1 LHSRIRNSLLAFFLN
16 SRFRRLVNDP
26 EAILRPYVRQ
36 GQTVADI
43 GCGPGFFT
51 MALAKLVG
59 SNGHV
64 IAIDLEKSMLETVRR
79 NARKHGLESRI
90 AIQECTSES
99 TGLKEPV
106 DFVLCFWVMHEI
118 QFQERVFSEL
128 YEVMK
133 KDALLL
139 IAEPWAHVGKK
150 SFEATVLS
158 AEEEGLVKVGEPK
171 IRSSY
176 SILLSPTGRRD
187 AQQRLEAGQ
196 SPVQAGWRQT

>member
-1 LHSRIRNSLLAFFLN
+1 
-16 SRFRRLVNDP
+16 
-26 EAILRPYVRQ
+26 
-36 GQTVADI
+36 
-43 GCGPGFFT
+43 

-64 IAIDLEKSMLETVRR
+64 IAIDLERSMLETVRR

-99 TGLKEPV
+99 TGLREPV
-106 DFVLCFWVMHEI
+106 DFVLCFWVMHEV
-118 QFQERVFSEL
+118 QFQKRVFSEL
-128 YEVMK
+128 YNVMK

-150 SFEATVLS
+150 SFEATVLN
-158 AEEEGLVKVGEPK
+158 AKETGFVIVGEPK

-176 SILLSPTGRRD
+176 SVVLGR
-187 AQQRLEAGQ
+187 
-196 SPVQAGWRQT
+196 T